1 LNVKTCHTWEGNVTT
16 RRDIS
21 IKHVLSLGCGD
32 IREGVTL
39 QRLSAIK
46 KINQKIVDRK
56 KRRV

>member
-1 LNVKTCHTWEGNVTT
+1 MNVKTCHTWEGNVTT
-16 RRDIS
+16 RDIS

-39 QRLSAIK
+39 QKLCAIK
-46 KINQKIVDRK
+46 KINQNIVDKK

>member
-1 LNVKTCHTWEGNVTT
+1 VTT

>member
-1 LNVKTCHTWEGNVTT
+1 VTT
-16 RRDIS
+16 RDIS

-39 QRLSAIK
+39 QKLCAIK
-46 KINQKIVDRK
+46 KINQNIVDKK